1 MIEFKTILHNGII
14 NIPSQYS
21 SQWEGKTIRVIVL
34 ENQEST
40 PSSID
45 IENNPLKGS
54 IIFEDDLISPIDEP
68 WETDARNPV
77 SNPVS
82 LLG

>member
-1 MIEFKTILHNGII
+1 MQAIEFQTILHNGII

-21 SQWEGKTIRVIVL
+21 PQWEGKTIRVIVL

-40 PSSID
+40 PPSL
-45 IENNPLKGS
+45 EANPLKGS

-68 WETDARNPV
+68 WETDQ
-77 SNPVS
+77 
-82 LLG
+82 